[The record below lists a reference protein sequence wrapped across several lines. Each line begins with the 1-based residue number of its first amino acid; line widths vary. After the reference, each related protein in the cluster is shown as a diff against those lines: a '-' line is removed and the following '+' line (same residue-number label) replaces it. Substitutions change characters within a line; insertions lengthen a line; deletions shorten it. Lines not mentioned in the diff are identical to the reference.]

1 MKKIRKKEGEEKP
14 EKDRNA
20 ENRDKIEMQSHRENY
35 FSDE

>member
-1 MKKIRKKEGEEKP
+1 MVKKIRKKEGEEKP

-20 ENRDKIEMQSHRENY
+20 GNRVKSRCNRRENY

>member
-20 ENRDKIEMQSHRENY
+20 ENRDAISSREL
-35 FSDE
+35 FQR